1 MNAAPVGILT
11 IRRDS
16 LPLRVRLQ
24 LDPAA
29 AAALGWPE
37 LVAVELAGRVLTL
50 TPATRATP
58 GARATWPDRKGG
70 GLMLDVRLSVPGR
83 ALGRWA
89 CYAEAG
95 RLVADLA
102 GPDLGRKA
110 A

>member
-1 MNAAPVGILT
+1 MNAGPAGILT
-11 IRRDS
+11 IRRD
-16 LPLRVRLQ
+16 PIPYTVRVQ

-50 TPATRATP
+50 TPATSSTP
-58 GARATWPDRKGG
+58 GARSTWRDRKGG
-70 GLMLDVRLSVPGR
+70 GLVLDVRLSMPAR

-89 CYAEAG
+89 AYAEAG